1 MTKSEMVDALAAKI
15 KISKKLA
22 QSAVEA
28 IFGHNGGII
37 VSTLRKGDSVTLSG
51 FGTFEVRKRAG
62 KKARNPK
69 TGQVVIVPPTAVPA
83 FKPGK
88 AFKERIKR

>member
-1 MTKSEMVDALAAKI
+1 MTKSELIEALSIKLKLTKKDANA
-15 KISKKLA
+15 
-22 QSAVEA
+22 AVEA

-37 VSTLRKGDSVTLSG
+37 VSALKKGDSVALSG

-62 KKARNPK
+62 GKARNPK
-69 TGQVVIVPPTAVPA
+69 TGQTILISPSAVPA

-88 AFKERIKR
+88 ALKEKIRR